1 MLCLFIVK
9 QERRIA
15 MKKFIKFLAVVLV
28 MFSLTAGSI
37 APVSLLDNTTVV
49 AEAAKK
55 KPKKKTPSVNKI
67 YKAIVKKYGENY
79 LADLKLTKDEI
90 KLRYGISSSWYT
102 DIIAEI
108 PMMSGHVD
116 TLIIVKANNK
126 TAKNKIKKKLTSYRQ
141 ELIKDTCQY
150 PMNLLKIQASKVYVK
165 DNYAFFIMLGNV
177 DTKLEETGTD
187 EQIIEAYK
195 KENQKAVSAINALF
209 K

>member
-1 MLCLFIVK
+1 
-9 QERRIA
+9 
-15 MKKFIKFLAVVLV
+15 MKKKLLVTLLA
-28 MFSLTAGSI
+28 FSLTAGI
-37 APVSLLDNTTVV
+37 LAPVSLPDNPTVV

-55 KPKKKTPSVNKI
+55 KVKKKTPSVNKI
-67 YKAIVKKYGENY
+67 YKAIVSKYGESY
-79 LADLKLTKDEI
+79 LADMRLTKDEI

-108 PMMSGHVD
+108 PMMSAHVD
-116 TLIIVKANNK
+116 TLIIAKAKNK
-126 TAKNKIKKKLTSYRQ
+126 TAKNKVKKKLTSYRQ
-141 ELIKDTCQY
+141 TLIKDTLQY

-165 DNYAFFIMLGNV
+165 DNYVFFIMLGSV
-177 DTKLEETGTD
+177 DNKLEETGTE

>member
-1 MLCLFIVK
+1 
-9 QERRIA
+9 
-15 MKKFIKFLAVVLV
+15 MKKKLLVTLLA
-28 MFSLTAGSI
+28 FSLAAGSL
-37 APVSLLDNTTVV
+37 APVSPLDNTAVV

-67 YKAIVKKYGENY
+67 YKAVVAKFGEGY

-108 PMMSGHVD
+108 PMMSAHVD
-116 TLIIVKANNK
+116 TLIIAKAKNK

-141 ELIKDTCQY
+141 ALVKDTNQY
-150 PMNLLKIQASKVYVK
+150 PMNLMKIQASKVYVK
-165 DNYAFFIMLGNV
+165 DNYVFFIMLGSI

-187 EQIIEAYK
+187 EQILEAYK
-195 KENQKAVSAINALF
+195 KENQKAVSAINAQF

>member
-1 MLCLFIVK
+1 
-9 QERRIA
+9 
-15 MKKFIKFLAVVLV
+15 MKKKLLVTLLACSLAAS
-28 MFSLTAGSI
+28 SLT
-37 APVSLLDNTTVV
+37 PVSPLDNTAVV

-67 YKAIVKKYGENY
+67 YKAVVAKFGEGY

-108 PMMSGHVD
+108 PMMSAHVD
-116 TLIIVKANNK
+116 TLIIAKAKNK
-126 TAKNKIKKKLTSYRQ
+126 TAKNKIKNKLTSYRQ
-141 ELIKDTCQY
+141 ALVKDTNQY
-150 PMNLLKIQASKVYVK
+150 PMNLMKIQASKVYVK
-165 DNYAFFIMLGNV
+165 DNYVFFIMLGSI

-187 EQIIEAYK
+187 EQILEAYK
-195 KENQKAVSAINALF
+195 KENQKAVSAINAQF